1 MGATQRIV
9 FMPYVWRLKG
19 KKRVLEPGI
28 PVICR
33 TETEALRWVEKIDNK
48 SLSAAGGQA
57 VKMLVDEE
65 AGDYGEPEL
74 LASAGT
80 VPPIQEY

>member
-1 MGATQRIV
+1 MGASQRIV
-9 FMPYVWRLKG
+9 FMPYVWRVRG

-33 TETEALRWVEKIDNK
+33 TEAEALRWIEKIENK

-65 AGDYGEPEL
+65 VEDYGEPEF
-74 LASAGT
+74 LAYAGT
-80 VPPIQEY
+80 VPSVQEY